1 MDSSLASLAVKDK
14 SAFSLTD
21 QFMSE
26 APSEHSRLQSVPE
39 VLREQEQDLPFCSTP
54 SRQDREDF
62 VSFIPPTQLPDWM
75 AENHSYELSP
85 SERQRQRD
93 MSFGM
98 RLPIDNVPEDE
109 IGDIPNKSGFDDI
122 NFSADE
128 FSDISLLDLDFD
140 SVEPPSPIF
149 KRDIVHPVVWTKNTG
164 SDLNKTPPKRTKSVA
179 PTLEPFLELSGCDFK
194 NKLVQ
199 VISWTGGDNRK
210 ELLKLKIS
218 DGSSW
223 IECTLAEPYRIY
235 IVGNMIQENNLIKIL
250 EFSGSHLNG
259 NLVLER
265 IERSKLFQYNKEKI
279 GIPVP
284 LTTNADRVTLT
295 RGIKRVRQNDDVV
308 CRTLYNPIDTTCPDV
323 FDLSVDT
330 PTCSKTV
337 SSVVPDTT
345 SMCVTTPRSTTTTG
359 LSNTTTN
366 NTRCRATGI
375 ALKEVLDDR
384 YIYLYYKT
392 KL

>member
-1 MDSSLASLAVKDK
+1 M
-14 SAFSLTD
+14 
-21 QFMSE
+21 
-26 APSEHSRLQSVPE
+26 
-39 VLREQEQDLPFCSTP
+39 
-54 SRQDREDF
+54 
-62 VSFIPPTQLPDWM
+62 
-75 AENHSYELSP
+75 
-85 SERQRQRD
+85 
-93 MSFGM
+93 
-98 RLPIDNVPEDE
+98 
-109 IGDIPNKSGFDDI
+109 
-122 NFSADE
+122 
-128 FSDISLLDLDFD
+128 
-140 SVEPPSPIF
+140 
-149 KRDIVHPVVWTKNTG
+149 
-164 SDLNKTPPKRTKSVA
+164 
-179 PTLEPFLELSGCDFK
+179 
-194 NKLVQ
+194 
-199 VISWTGGDNRK
+199 ISWTGGDNRK